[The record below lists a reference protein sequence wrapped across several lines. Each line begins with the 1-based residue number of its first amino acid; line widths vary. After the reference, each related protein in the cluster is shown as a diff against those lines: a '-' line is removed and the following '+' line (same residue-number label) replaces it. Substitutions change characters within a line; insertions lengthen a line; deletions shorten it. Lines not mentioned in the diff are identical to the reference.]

1 MTRVVRMGVQGSTTK
16 RSARRRVD
24 RGRFAFA
31 LVVLMYDTNS
41 DRPFSSGGYTS
52 RCYEGVSPSLG
63 ADDLFESLRVRFP
76 TLLAVD
82 FDAAERWVGA
92 LWCAPPTGSTALAVD
107 RAINAAK
114 SGAFVALCLPGTI
127 SASWFA
133 DVLSSAFEI
142 FCVVAPDHPVGVM
155 VALFAPPDLAPMPD
169 GAKVRSWDVASGP
182 PETILS
188 TLPVGSGA
196 DGGECLAAAIQ
207 ASDDRRRSEAI
218 LFASSLSRLQAD
230 VGPRRFSRWMKEKV
244 ARDHSDITEMKAV
257 ARVLYLYPETF
268 RRTDPGALRLL
279 ADLDDDHVG
288 RVAIAVASVNAP
300 IGFRTLRRMVRS
312 TKDSSNSPANL
323 GGRDSGERGDEM
335 LSPFEHSAAAW
346 FDRRLDQLRSTL
358 RKHADSAVA
367 GFIRVPQSLRATI
380 LGLRTALEFAGD
392 LGILSSRAVGVRFAQ
407 LAELEGTMMPMR
419 GILGWFGINR
429 VATSRQGKA

>member
-1 MTRVVRMGVQGSTTK
+1 VTRVVRMGVQGSTTK

-24 RGRFAFA
+24 RGRFASA
-31 LVVLMYDTNS
+31 LVGPMYDTNN
-41 DRPFSSGGYTS
+41 DRSFSSGGYTS
-52 RCYEGVSPSLG
+52 RCYEGVSPSVG
-63 ADDLFESLRVRFP
+63 MDDLFESLLVRFP

-82 FDAAERWVGA
+82 LDATEPWVGA
-92 LWCAPPTGSTALAVD
+92 LWCAPSTAQAAVAVD

-114 SGAFVALCLPGTI
+114 GGALVALRLPGAI

-133 DVLSSAFEI
+133 EVLSSAFEI
-142 FCVVAPDHPVGVM
+142 LCVVAPDRPVGVM

-196 DGGECLAAAIQ
+196 DGGDCLAAAIQ

-244 ARDHSDITEMKAV
+244 ARDRSDIVELKAA
-257 ARVLYLYPETF
+257 ARILHLYPETF

-288 RVAIAVASVNAP
+288 RVAIAVAAVNAP
-300 IGFRTLRRMVRS
+300 IGFRTLRNIVRS
-312 TKDSSNSPANL
+312 TKDPSNSPANSKE
-323 GGRDSGERGDEM
+323 RDRGKRCDEM
-335 LSPFEHSAAAW
+335 LSPFGHSAAAW

-358 RKHADSAVA
+358 QKHADGAVA
-367 GFIRVPQSLRATI
+367 GFIRVPQSLRAKI
-380 LGLRTALEFAGD
+380 LGLRTALEFASD
-392 LGILSSRAVGVRFAQ
+392 LGILSSGAVGVRSAH
-407 LAELEGTMMPMR
+407 LAELDGAITPMR
-419 GILGWFGINR
+419 GVLGWFGIVR
-429 VATSRQGKA
+429 VAASRKGNA